1 MAGSHV
7 PKFGNWDDDNVPYTT
22 YFENARKERASVIRN
37 PNDPEENPGAFMHMR
52 GKLESDGDPSLFQ
65 IPHPVNSNK
74 PISSRPRYAEGHRRH
89 NAHLRQGHR
98 SMSSEFGNEKTTS
111 EHSLAGHQY
120 ANSDKRRGRA
130 EGKNSFSV
138 SVSGH
143 SRLRNKSYASDDNK
157 HHRSPSVPKFGAWDE
172 ADPKSGDGFTAI
184 FNKVREE
191 KQSPS
196 SLFPVVHPQPNNF
209 LDGHSKHRS
218 SSLDSKICCCIFS
231 RKRN

>member
-1 MAGSHV
+1 MAGFHV
-7 PKFGNWDDDNVPYTT
+7 PKFGDWDDDNVPYTT
-22 YFENARKERASVIRN
+22 YFENARKERASVIMN
-37 PNDPEENPGAFMHMR
+37 PNDPKENPGAFMHMR

-65 IPHPVNSNK
+65 IPHPVNSNSNK
-74 PISSRPRYAEGHRRH
+74 PISSRPRYAKGHRRH
-89 NAHLRQGHR
+89 NAHLRQGHM

-120 ANSDKRRGRA
+120 ANSDKRRALA

-143 SRLRNKSYASDDNK
+143 SRLRNKSYASDENK
-157 HHRSPSVPKFGAWDE
+157 HHRSPPVPKFGAWDE
-172 ADPKSGDGFTAI
+172 ADPKS
-184 FNKVREE
+184 
-191 KQSPS
+191 
-196 SLFPVVHPQPNNF
+196 VVHPQPNNF

-218 SSLDSKICCCIFS
+218 SSPDSKICCCIFS